1 METSGK
7 QKLTLD
13 RIIDAALVL
22 IDRDGLEALSTRSL
36 GAALGVKAMAL
47 YYYFASKDALLDL
60 VTTRLASLQEF
71 PDPALPW
78 RSKLELTSRSYVV
91 IARQHPRAF
100 VLLAGRRYNTRE
112 ALGMLDRLLAIF
124 LETGL
129 PPERAAAAFR
139 SLGYLNNGAGLALA
153 ATIEADRREG
163 FQLND
168 PAFQQGFPHAAAIL
182 PHLGE
187 TQLDGIH
194 EFGLRILLDG
204 IEREVA
210 ALRQI

>member
-1 METSGK
+1 MSDK
-7 QKLTLD
+7 QKLTPD
-13 RIIDAALVL
+13 RIVDAALAL

-47 YYYFASKDALLDL
+47 YYHVASKDALLDL

-78 RSKLELTSRSYVV
+78 RTKLELSSQSYVA
-91 IARQHPRAF
+91 IARKHPRAF

-112 ALGMLDRLLAIF
+112 ALVVLDRLLAIF

-129 PPERAAAAFR
+129 PPDRAAAAFR

-153 ATIEADRREG
+153 ATIEADRRDG

-168 PAFQQGFPHAAAIL
+168 PAFLQGFPHAAAVL
-182 PHLGE
+182 PHLGMA
-187 TQLDGIH
+187 QLDRIH
-194 EFGLRILLDG
+194 QFGLRILLDG

-210 ALRQI
+210 ALRRP